1 MKTSQATEEGQG
13 GGQKECWSWMTSVSH
28 CVNHSGILSLRNLF
42 CEIINRFS
50 FNSSVAMS
58 RITLKQSNLKQQTVM
73 ISQGLEGWEILAQS
87 LSRACSKMLS
97 RLQARLGLKDAFRRG
112 CAQGDGQA
120 PPFLTWPLCG
130 AP

>member
-97 RLQARLGLKDAFRRG
+97 RAAGSAGAEG
-112 CAQGDGQA
+112 CFPEGVRSG
-120 PPFLTWPLCG
+120 
-130 AP
+130 